1 MKRALCFGVLLFGT
15 ILWFGNDVAH
25 GEGQNLF
32 HIERSI
38 NGNIVRYDVE
48 TTEDGNLVGTDP
60 VFAYWILENGERA
73 ELSLIQRTDAYG
85 IESQE
90 RLGHNQYRIILSGL
104 AEREIT
110 VQRTD
115 EGYRAFVL
123 IDGREG
129 ILERIYVECVEGLLG
144 FPKVIHVDLFGRDGR
159 SAFPVTERILPHRK
173 SQPEFL
179 PNL

>member
-1 MKRALCFGVLLFGT
+1 MRRALCFGVVLFAT
-15 ILWFGNDVAH
+15 IFWFGNDVAR
-25 GEGQNLF
+25 GEGQQLF
-32 HIERSI
+32 YIERSI
-38 NGNIVRYDVE
+38 NGNIVRYDVD
-48 TTEDGNLVGTDP
+48 TTEEGNLVGTSP

-73 ELSLIQRTDAYG
+73 ELSRIQRKYAYG

-90 RLGHNQYRIILSGL
+90 RLGFNRYRIILSAM

-129 ILERIYVECVEGLLG
+129 ILERIYVECVEGLSG
-144 FPKVIHVDLFGRDGR
+144 FPKVIYVELFGQDGQ
-159 SAFPVTERILPHRK
+159 SARPVTERILPHRQ
-173 SQPEFL
+173 S
-179 PNL
+179 

>member
-1 MKRALCFGVLLFGT
+1 MRRSLYFGVLLFAT
-15 ILWFGNDVAH
+15 LFWFGNDFAH
-25 GEGQNLF
+25 GGEQNLF
-32 HIERSI
+32 YIERSI
-38 NGNIVRYDVE
+38 NRNIVRYDVD
-48 TTEDGNLVGTDP
+48 TTEDGNLVGTAP

-73 ELSLIQRTDAYG
+73 ELSIIQRKYAYG

-90 RLGHNQYRIILSGL
+90 RLGLNRYKIILSAL

-129 ILERIYVECVEGLLG
+129 ILERIYVECVEGLSG

-159 SAFPVTERILPHRK
+159 SAFPVKERILPRK
-173 SQPEFL
+173 QSQPASFT
-179 PNL
+179 NL